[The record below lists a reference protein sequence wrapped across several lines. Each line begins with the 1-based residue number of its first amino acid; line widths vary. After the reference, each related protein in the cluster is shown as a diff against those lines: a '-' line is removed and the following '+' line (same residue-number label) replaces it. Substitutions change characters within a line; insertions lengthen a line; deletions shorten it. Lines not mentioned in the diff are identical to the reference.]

1 MLIVYI
7 ILNYMYQSL
16 VAQYIQVRV
25 LQRQLERYKSE
36 ETVFNMTISVKVN
49 FSKISKS
56 NIQ

>member
-49 FSKISKS
+49 FSKFSKS